1 METTMI
7 RYLSQILA
15 AAISLLTIVM
25 LNFGCSSSDNG
36 TAPDYD
42 VAANLGKGWA
52 SFSTSAY
59 DSAVT
64 TFTDVL
70 SHSANNAEALLGR
83 GWCYA
88 FKNQYDSSMSDLNA
102 ASTGSTMNDAK
113 MGLAAV
119 YRDFPDLN
127 AAITYASAVIAADS
141 HYVFSKRTSID
152 YKDAHLIKA
161 QCYFRL
167 GKDSFPQAHVEINYL
182 CAIEG
187 IAGLPEPGTV
197 SGAEYERQL
206 GLKLEELSARIAE

>member
-1 METTMI
+1 MATV
-7 RYLSQILA
+7 
-15 AAISLLTIVM
+15 SLWS
-25 LNFGCSSSDNG
+25 GCSSNKG
-36 TAPDYD
+36 TTPVYD
-42 VAANLGKGWA
+42 VAANLSKGWA
-52 SFSTSAY
+52 SFSTSTY

-127 AAITYASAVIAADS
+127 AAITYATAVIAADS
-141 HYVFSKRTSID
+141 QYVFSKRTSID

-161 QCYFRL
+161 QCYFRQ
-167 GKDSFPQAHVEINYL
+167 GKDSFPSAHIEVNYL
-182 CAIEG
+182 CVLLG
-187 IAGLPEPGTV
+187 LAGLPDPNTL
-197 SGAEYERQL
+197 SPAEYERQL
-206 GLKLEELSARIAE
+206 GQRLVDLSARIGD